1 MEAIVRPILSV
12 IHGRLVP
19 VCLCVRVCVCVYVS
33 VRICVLAARARIT
46 GRRILCARRGTSRH
60 LRYRVAYIVR
70 RDGIVSL
77 RLR

>member
-19 VCLCVRVCVCVYVS
+19 VYVYV
-33 VRICVLAARARIT
+33 CGDMCALAARARIT
-46 GRRILCARRGTSRH
+46 GSRRILCARRGTSRH

-70 RDGIVSL
+70 RDEIVSL

>member
-19 VCLCVRVCVCVYVS
+19 VYVYVCGDMCA
-33 VRICVLAARARIT
+33 VAARARIT
-46 GRRILCARRGTSRH
+46 GSRRILCARRGTSRH
-60 LRYRVAYIVR
+60 LRYRAYIVR
-70 RDGIVSL
+70 RDEIVSL

>member
-12 IHGRLVP
+12 IHGRLVS
-19 VCLCVRVCVCVYVS
+19 VYTCVCA
-33 VRICVLAARARIT
+33 LAARARIA
-46 GRRILCARRGTSRH
+46 GSRRILCARRGTSRH

-70 RDGIVSL
+70 RDEIVSL